1 MTLKTCSCILLLFNP
16 TQQVLSHV
24 RPNRGL
30 QRVDSFSFYVQNILG
45 PELRRF
51 QEEAAKH
58 SVAARTEAEARS
70 QLEDIAR
77 CGEGGQGGM

>member
-1 MTLKTCSCILLLFNP
+1 MILKTCPCILLLFNP
-16 TQQVLSHV
+16 THQVLSQV

-77 CGEGGQGGM
+77 CGGGGQGGM